1 MAKSSSQTRLH
12 HPSFLALK
20 TESPV
25 WVEIHRENLLKNL
38 GVVKRLAGVETGIIA
53 VVKANAY
60 GHGLEIV
67 ASTLAPHVHMFAV
80 TRVQEA
86 LRLRE
91 YGIETPVLVLGPISS
106 TELKTAIQTRSL
118 ITISGLREAHD
129 LNAEAERLNR
139 SVAAHVK
146 VDTGMGRLGIPAGTA
161 LSEITKITKL
171 SRINVKGLYTH
182 FPSADDSE
190 SSFTQKQIRNFK
202 QLVAFLRKSGL
213 EFEATHLSNSSA
225 IVSAQNAG
233 GSLVRPGIMLYGVL
247 PGGLAHQSTKLGLGP
262 VLSWRAKVILV
273 KELQKGETCGYARAF
288 KAVRKTRIAWLPVG
302 YSHGYPFSLSSSAQ
316 VLIKGR
322 RHFVA
327 GRISMD
333 FLGIDIGARSDIHAG
348 DVATLIG
355 KDGDEITVSEIA
367 ERAKTIPYEI
377 MTGIHPSIPRRV
389 FP

>member
-1 MAKSSSQTRLH
+1 MRLTQH
-12 HPSFLALK
+12 SFPALK

-38 GVVKRLAGVETGIIA
+38 GIAKRLAGLETGIIA

-91 YGIETPVLVLGPISS
+91 YGIDTPVLILGPLSS
-106 TELKTAIQTRSL
+106 AELKTAIQTRSL
-118 ITISGLREAHD
+118 ITISSLREAYY

-139 SVAAHVK
+139 SVFAHIK

-161 LSEITKITKL
+161 FAEITKIAKL

-190 SSFTQKQIRNFK
+190 SLFTQKQIRNFK
-202 QLVAFLRKSGL
+202 QLVTFLRKNGL

-225 IVSAQNAG
+225 IVSSQNAG
-233 GSLVRPGIMLYGVL
+233 GSWVRPGIMLYGVL
-247 PGGLAHQSTKLGLGP
+247 PGSLAHKSTELGLEP
-262 VLSWRAKVILV
+262 VLSWRAKIVLV

-288 KAVRKTRIAWLPVG
+288 KAARKTRIAWLPVG

-316 VLIKGR
+316 VLIKGK
-322 RHFVA
+322 RHSIA
-327 GRISMD
+327 GRVSMD

-348 DVATLIG
+348 DIATLIG
-355 KDGDEITVSEIA
+355 KDGDEITVSEIS
-367 ERAKTIPYEI
+367 RQAKTIPYEI
-377 MTGIHPSIPRRV
+377 MTGIHPSVPRLV